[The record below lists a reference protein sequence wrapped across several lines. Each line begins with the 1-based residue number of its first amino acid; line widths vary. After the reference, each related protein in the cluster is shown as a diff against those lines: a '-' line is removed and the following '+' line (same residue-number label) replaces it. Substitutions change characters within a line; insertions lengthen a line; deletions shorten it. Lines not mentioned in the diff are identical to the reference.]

1 MGFLELYVVF
11 KYENSLSS
19 GFSRLERDREVDL
32 NNKER
37 KKRKMALSHAH
48 KQ

>member
-1 MGFLELYVVF
+1 MEKPVGFLELYVVF

-19 GFSRLERDREVDL
+19 GFAQLERDREIDL

-37 KKRKMALSHAH
+37 KKEKRH
-48 KQ
+48 